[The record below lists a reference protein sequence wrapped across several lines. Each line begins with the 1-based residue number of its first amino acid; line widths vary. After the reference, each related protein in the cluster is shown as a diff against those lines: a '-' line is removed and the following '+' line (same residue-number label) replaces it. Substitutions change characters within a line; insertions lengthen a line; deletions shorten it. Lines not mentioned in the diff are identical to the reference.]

1 MSTGETPEAVART
14 SATIMW
20 RQDQA
25 SRALGMKLEV
35 VAPGRAVLSMNIER
49 RMVNGLEVCHGGFIF
64 ALADS
69 AMAFASNSHG
79 EHALAQHCAI
89 TFLRP
94 ARLGD
99 RLVANAVERAR
110 QGRTA
115 LYDVAVTANDLLIA
129 EFRGHTRS
137 TGERFIQ
144 AAT

>member
-1 MSTGETPEAVART
+1 MSADESPEAVARG

-25 SRALGMKLEV
+25 SRDLGMRLEV
-35 VAPGRAVLSMNIER
+35 IAPGRAVLSMTIER
-49 RMVNGLEVCHGGFIF
+49 RMVNGLDVCHGGFIF

-99 RLVANAVERAR
+99 RLVADAVERAR
-110 QGRTA
+110 LGRTA
-115 LYDVAVTANDLLIA
+115 IYDVAVSVNDLVIA

-137 TGERFIQ
+137 TGERFIE